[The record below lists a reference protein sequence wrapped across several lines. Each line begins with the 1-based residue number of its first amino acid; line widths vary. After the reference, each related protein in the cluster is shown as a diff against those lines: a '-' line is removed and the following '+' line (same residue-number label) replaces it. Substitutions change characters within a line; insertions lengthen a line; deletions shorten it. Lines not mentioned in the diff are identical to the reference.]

1 MFEVLKNDDLN
12 EWNLLSL
19 EEKNNYISN
28 GEIDLAFDI
37 EIIIS
42 NDHEV
47 YEEHKYYKVNKY
59 SKNLLP
65 IIEIKEINLNEVK
78 LEVRDEIYSIKIS
91 EERNVE
97 FGNAPYKT
105 NVKIIISNIY
115 VGRIAEL

>member
-42 NDHEV
+42 NDH
-47 YEEHKYYKVNKY
+47 
-59 SKNLLP
+59 
-65 IIEIKEINLNEVK
+65 
-78 LEVRDEIYSIKIS
+78 
-91 EERNVE
+91 
-97 FGNAPYKT
+97 
-105 NVKIIISNIY
+105 
-115 VGRIAEL
+115 